1 MQIKNRLLGS
11 FSGVFAGSLSRAE
24 KVAKAELGCVA
35 VAPVVFLPA
44 TRAMASRFVK
54 LLRRRKRDGDT
65 YRGKIGAY
73 DVSVVNTGVGTPSAE
88 GKVLACLGLGADVL
102 LRFDLCGGLEA
113 GMKVGDV
120 VVAERAVPFDNTTR
134 LIAGGE
140 EVSASPVLLRVAKY
154 VLADAR
160 RGLRYREAAVATVDT
175 FHHQTDE
182 MHREW
187 GRKAAAAD
195 METSVIYHLAG
206 RAGAHALAVMAVS
219 DVRASG
225 LDPFGDGPFPYKDLY
240 RALDDLAFLAVE
252 IVNKLPAALAPPG

>member
-1 MQIKNRLLGS
+1 MGS
-11 FSGVFAGSLSRAE
+11 LSGVFAGSLSRAE

-44 TRAMASRFVK
+44 TRAMASRLVK
-54 LLRRRKRDGDT
+54 SLRRRKRRGDT
-65 YRGKIGAY
+65 YRGKIGAC

-88 GKVLACLGLGADVL
+88 GKVLACLGLGAKVF
-102 LRFDLCGGLEA
+102 LRFDICGGLDARME
-113 GMKVGDV
+113 VGDV

-134 LIAGGE
+134 LITGGE
-140 EVSASPVLLRVAKY
+140 EVSASPMLLRVAKD
-154 VLADAR
+154 VLVNGR
-160 RGLRYREAAVATVDT
+160 RGLRYHEAAVATVDT

-187 GRKAAAAD
+187 GRKAAAVD
-195 METSVIYHLAG
+195 METSVIYCLAR

-219 DVRASG
+219 DVRSSG

-240 RALDDLAFLAVE
+240 RTLDDLAYVAVE
-252 IVNKLPAALAPPG
+252 IVKKLPAGLVPFE

>member
-160 RGLRYREAAVATVDT
+160 RGPDRRDAPGVGKEGRGRR
-175 FHHQTDE
+175 HGDE
-182 MHREW
+182 RDLSPRRAR
-187 GRKAAAAD
+187 GGAR
-195 METSVIYHLAG
+195 AG
-206 RAGAHALAVMAVS
+206 RDGRQR
-219 DVRASG
+219 RARERPR
-225 LDPFGDGPFPYKDLY
+225 PFRRRAFPL
-240 RALDDLAFLAVE
+240 
-252 IVNKLPAALAPPG
+252 

>member
-1 MQIKNRLLGS
+1 M
-11 FSGVFAGSLSRAE
+11 SRAE
-24 KVAKAELGCVA
+24 KVAKAELGCSA

-44 TRAMASRFVK
+44 TRAMASRLVK
-54 LLRRRKRDGDT
+54 PLRRRKRDGDT
-65 YRGKIGAY
+65 YRGKIGAC

-88 GKVLACLGLGADVL
+88 GKVWACLGLGANVL
-102 LRFDLCGGLEA
+102 LRFDVCGGLEA

-134 LIAGGE
+134 LINGGE
-140 EVSASPVLLRVAKY
+140 EVSASPVLLRFAKD

-160 RGLRYREAAVATVDT
+160 RGFRCCEAAVATVDT

-187 GRKAAAAD
+187 GRKAAAVD
-195 METSVIYHLAG
+195 METSVIYCLAR

-219 DVRASG
+219 DVRSSG

-240 RALDDLAFLAVE
+240 RGFDDLAYFAVE
-252 IVNKLPAALAPPG
+252 IVRKLPDAVARLG